1 MPKRVVTRGSS
12 GCLKICLVALLAVG
26 IGGYFFRVP
35 LATMAASFLI
45 RDEPPVK
52 ADAALVLGGDYEG
65 QRTLKAAQLEKA
77 GWVPMVYLS
86 GPKMLNGYESLAMLT
101 FAKDNGFP
109 ESMFKEIHHK
119 AKSTREEAAVVTAEF
134 RRLGIHSFLLV
145 TSLYHT
151 RRAYSLFHRAAP
163 DLQIHVV
170 AAPDPNFTPD
180 GWWKSREGQKL
191 FVLEWLKTIA
201 TWAGI

>member
-1 MPKRVVTRGSS
+1 MPKPVATRGS
-12 GCLKICLVALLAVG
+12 GCLKICLLALLAAG

-65 QRTLKAAQLEKA
+65 QRTLKAARLERA
-77 GWVPMVYLS
+77 GWVPIVYLS
-86 GPKMLNGYESLAMLT
+86 GPKMLNGYESIAMLT
-101 FAKDNGFP
+101 FAKNNSFP
-109 ESMFKEIHHK
+109 ESMFREIHHTST
-119 AKSTREEAAVVTAEF
+119 STREEAGVVTAEF
-134 RRLGIHSFLLV
+134 RRLGIHRILLV

-151 RRAYSLFHRAAP
+151 RRAYYLFHRAAP
-163 DLQIHVV
+163 DLEIHTV

-191 FVLEWLKTIA
+191 FVLEWLKTFA